1 MNLKQILALAICL
14 IISVASSFL
23 VSVYVGVIFIVIT
36 ATLAM
41 SFHIYNSAGKAIE
54 KPILM
59 LSIDDNDGK
68 TILLHN
74 IGNRDAKDIRVS
86 LLPANIE
93 FTIESIS
100 GDSSITYE
108 TGSLIGKNRAIV
120 RFCDEDGKEYSHK
133 QVLMFRDE
141 CECEYDPT
149 KPMFDLFK

>member
-1 MNLKQILALAICL
+1 MNSNQILALAVCL
-14 IISVASSFL
+14 VIAVASSFL
-23 VSVYVGVIFIVIT
+23 VSVYIGVIFIVIT
-36 ATLAM
+36 ATLTM

-59 LSIDDNDGK
+59 LSIDDDGK

-74 IGNRDAKDIRVS
+74 IGNRDAKDIKIS
-86 LLPANIE
+86 LVPANIE
-93 FTIESIS
+93 FTIESVP
-100 GDSSITYE
+100 GDSSTTYE

-120 RFCDEDGKEYSHK
+120 RFCDEEGKEYSHK